1 MTDRPNTNKDLPC
14 QTPPLV
20 FAFTDATSIV
30 KTYDLTSVKG
40 IRVGAAALDRETLA
54 RFRDVIPGCDMI
66 QGYGLTETT
75 AIVTATHRDDVVF
88 GSCGYPLPGF
98 ELRLIDAD
106 GEVIQEHDSPGELI
120 IRGGS
125 IVPGYLGDEKASK
138 AMLTPD
144 GWLRTG
150 DLCEF
155 RKSPSGHSHMFVI
168 DRIKELIK
176 VHVSKAYPPCL
187 SNRHFSEY

>member
-1 MTDRPNTNKDLPC
+1 
-14 QTPPLV
+14 
-20 FAFTDATSIV
+20 
-30 KTYDLTSVKG
+30 
-40 IRVGAAALDRETLA
+40 
-54 RFRDVIPGCDMI
+54 MI

-98 ELRLIDAD
+98 ELCLIDSHGQIVD
-106 GEVIQEHDSPGELI
+106 DYECPGELL

-125 IVPGYLGDEKASK
+125 IVPGYYGDDAASK

-155 RKSPSGHSHMFVI
+155 RKGSSGHVHMFVV

-176 VHVSKAYPPCL
+176 VHVRGALFILLAK
-187 SNRHFSEY
+187 